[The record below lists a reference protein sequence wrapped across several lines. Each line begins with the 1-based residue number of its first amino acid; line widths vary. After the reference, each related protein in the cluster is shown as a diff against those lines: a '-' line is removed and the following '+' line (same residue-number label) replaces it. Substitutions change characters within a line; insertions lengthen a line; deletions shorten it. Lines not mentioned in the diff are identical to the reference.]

1 MLALPF
7 FDWDAQFLLDF
18 GAVNAVHGAKRYD
31 APVRYG
37 VVDDA
42 ALDAFEVE
50 IVGVH
55 EVH

>member
-7 FDWDAQFLLDF
+7 FDWHAKFLLDF
-18 GAVNAVHGAKRYD
+18 WTVDAVHGAERND

-37 VVDDA
+37 VVDEA
-42 ALDAFEVE
+42 ALDAFKVEV
-50 IVGVH
+50 VGVH